1 MTQWQ
6 PSLILVGKDRNVS
19 VLKDKC
25 FEEILYVPKH
35 LKQPWT
41 SEHGFRV
48 FFYASITGEIFHTG
62 EAINQNI

>member
-6 PSLILVGKDRNVS
+6 PSLISEGKDRNVS
-19 VLKDKC
+19 VLNDKC

-41 SEHGFRV
+41 SEHGFRTILV
-48 FFYASITGEIFHTG
+48 FTANDIPKD
-62 EAINQNI
+62 

>member
-6 PSLILVGKDRNVS
+6 PSLILEGKDRNVS
-19 VLKDKC
+19 VLKDKY

-41 SEHGFRV
+41 SERGFRIILV
-48 FFYASITGEIFHTG
+48 FTANDIPKD
-62 EAINQNI
+62 

>member
-6 PSLILVGKDRNVS
+6 PSLSLEGKDRNVS

-35 LKQPWT
+35 LKRPCG
-41 SEHGFRV
+41 H
-48 FFYASITGEIFHTG
+48 
-62 EAINQNI
+62 QNMGLELF

>member
-6 PSLILVGKDRNVS
+6 PSLILEGKDRNVS

-41 SEHGFRV
+41 SEHGFRITLV
-48 FFYASITGEIFHTG
+48 FAANDILKD
-62 EAINQNI
+62 

>member
-6 PSLILVGKDRNVS
+6 PYLILEGKDRNVS

-41 SEHGFRV
+41 SEHGFRIILV
-48 FFYASITGEIFHTG
+48 FTVNDIPKD
-62 EAINQNI
+62 